1 MTSFPSLRRLSAVVL
16 LTAAPLALAACGDND
31 AEVSMGEE
39 TTTMEREAEQTGASI
54 GAATENG
61 LENAEQGLENAGQ
74 AIEDSA
80 ENAADSIEE
89 AAEDAGN
96 AAENGVEEMR
106 ADEPAAS
113 TAETATAGGENV
125 STYTYR
131 DGQLEEQAE
140 AAEAEADRMEDAA
153 EQAEE
158 RQPQ

>member
-106 ADEPAAS
+106 ADEPAD
-113 TAETATAGGENV
+113 TATAGGENV